1 MLDAKDVAS
10 DKFGMLVYN
19 VPWWR
24 IDAANFSVTNESE
37 REGVMLNLPMAL
49 LFTAMTFL
57 SWGVYGIL
65 LHEGQDRLGHSS
77 LRSFIG
83 VGIAYF
89 LIAVLGAAILLS
101 TRKEKG
107 VWSLSGILLS
117 LFAGSVGALGALG
130 VLLALTFK
138 GAPIFVM
145 PLVFG
150 LAPVVNTLVT
160 SWMGKTYRQISPK
173 FITGLAL
180 VALGAVGVL
189 LSKPAPAKA
198 ATSDLA
204 AAVATDGAA
213 TAAAPVAPVAKPASA
228 NTSWKVLASILMGA
242 LCWGAYGP
250 VLHLGQQKMG
260 GSRLRPFFC
269 VGVAYFA
276 IAVAAPLAILAAN
289 PDEGYWSF
297 SGMLW
302 SIAAGAA
309 GAIGALGIILAFT
322 FGGKPIFVMPLVFGF
337 APVVNTLVSMTLAN
351 TFGKVSPMFFV
362 SLLTGI
368 AGAVTVLLFAPKGKG
383 HEPAKEEPKVLA
395 ESSTRE
401 PESGAAVPIASAP
414 DNPHNV

>member
-1 MLDAKDVAS
+1 
-10 DKFGMLVYN
+10 
-19 VPWWR
+19 
-24 IDAANFSVTNESE
+24 
-37 REGVMLNLPMAL
+37 
-49 LFTAMTFL
+49 
-57 SWGVYGIL
+57 
-65 LHEGQDRLGHSS
+65 
-77 LRSFIG
+77 
-83 VGIAYF
+83 
-89 LIAVLGAAILLS
+89 LLS

-173 FITGLAL
+173 FITGLVL

-198 ATSDLA
+198 ATSDVA
-204 AAVATDGAA
+204 AAVATDGAS
-213 TAAAPVAPVAKPASA
+213 TSSVPVAKPASA

-351 TFGKVSPMFFV
+351 SFGKVSPVFFV

-383 HEPAKEEPKVLA
+383 HGPAKEEPQGQADAAAK
-395 ESSTRE
+395 E
-401 PESGAAVPIASAP
+401 PESGAGMPIASAP

>member
-1 MLDAKDVAS
+1 
-10 DKFGMLVYN
+10 
-19 VPWWR
+19 
-24 IDAANFSVTNESE
+24 
-37 REGVMLNLPMAL
+37 
-49 LFTAMTFL
+49 
-57 SWGVYGIL
+57 
-65 LHEGQDRLGHSS
+65 
-77 LRSFIG
+77 
-83 VGIAYF
+83 
-89 LIAVLGAAILLS
+89 
-101 TRKEKG
+101 
-107 VWSLSGILLS
+107 
-117 LFAGSVGALGALG
+117 LGALG

-173 FITGLAL
+173 FITGLVL

-189 LSKPAPAKA
+189 LSKPSPAKA
-198 ATSDLA
+198 TTSEVA
-204 AAVATDGAA
+204 AAVATDGVS
-213 TAAAPVAPVAKPASA
+213 TAAAPVAKAASA
-228 NTSWKVLASILMGA
+228 NTSWKVLASSLMGA

-250 VLHLGQQKMG
+250 VLHLGQMTMG

-362 SLLTGI
+362 SLATGI
-368 AGAVTVLLFAPKGKG
+368 AGAVTVLLFAPKGKTHG
-383 HEPAKEEPKVLA
+383 ATKEETKGQDGASENP
-395 ESSTRE
+395 SS
-401 PESGAAVPIASAP
+401 SAGAMPIASAP

>member
-1 MLDAKDVAS
+1 
-10 DKFGMLVYN
+10 
-19 VPWWR
+19 
-24 IDAANFSVTNESE
+24 
-37 REGVMLNLPMAL
+37 MLNLPMAL

-65 LHEGQDRLGHSS
+65 LHEGQERLGHSS

-173 FITGLAL
+173 FIAGLVL

-198 ATSDLA
+198 ATTDVA
-204 AAVATDGAA
+204 AAVATDGSS
-213 TAAAPVAPVAKPASA
+213 TAAAPAAKPASA

-383 HEPAKEEPKVLA
+383 HGPAKEEPKGQA
-395 ESSTRE
+395 EAMAKD
-401 PESGAAVPIASAP
+401 PQSGTAIPIASAP

>member
-1 MLDAKDVAS
+1 
-10 DKFGMLVYN
+10 
-19 VPWWR
+19 
-24 IDAANFSVTNESE
+24 
-37 REGVMLNLPMAL
+37 MLNLPMAL

-65 LHEGQDRLGHSS
+65 LHEGQERLGHSS

-89 LIAVLGAAILLS
+89 LIAVLGAAVLLS

-173 FITGLAL
+173 FIAGLVL

-198 ATSDLA
+198 ATSEVA
-204 AAVATDGAA
+204 AAVATEGVSEAA
-213 TAAAPVAPVAKPASA
+213 APVAKPASN

-250 VLHLGQQKMG
+250 VLHLGQMKMG

-383 HEPAKEEPKVLA
+383 HGPVKDEPKGQAVA
-395 ESSTRE
+395 SAVD
-401 PESGAAVPIASAP
+401 PESFAGNVMPIAAAP